1 MRWNQLLGACAGVF
15 VGGVLAGCSDGNSP
29 NENPVPTTVT
39 AVGAGQTAMAG
50 TAVATP
56 VGVTVKDQF
65 GHAISGIAVGFAV
78 SAGGGFVNPAVDTTN
93 AQGVATTSWVLGS
106 AVGAASDSLTA
117 TVNNSSGAP
126 TVITASTT
134 PVVSAYNISLRFLTP
149 MTAPEA
155 AAFNAAA
162 ARWSSIIVGDLPS
175 DVVVANT
182 GDCGDNSPPMNETV
196 DDIVIFATIDS
207 LDGPGNI
214 LGGAF
219 PCWIRDVG
227 SLTLVGA
234 MVFDSADMGTLEA
247 NNILNAVILHEMGHV
262 FGIGTLWTYMTPSL
276 LTGAGTLNPYFTG
289 AGGIMQ
295 FNMDGG
301 LGYAGSKVPVE
312 NQGGPGT
319 ADGHWRESVMGR
331 ELMTGYI
338 SLNSNPLSTITIASL
353 QDMGYTVSYANADPY
368 TVSPLNL
375 RMGPGAGDV
384 RLLEMKPT
392 ATIKRVDAAGRILH
406 GK

>member
-1 MRWNQLLGACAGVF
+1 
-15 VGGVLAGCSDGNSP
+15 
-29 NENPVPTTVT
+29 
-39 AVGAGQTAMAG
+39 
-50 TAVATP
+50 
-56 VGVTVKDQF
+56 VTVKDQF
-65 GHAISGIAVGFAV
+65 GHAISGVAVGFAV
-78 SAGGGFVNPAVDTTN
+78 SAGGGFLSPAVDTTN
-93 AQGVATTSWVLGS
+93 AQGVATTTWVLGS
-106 AVGAASDSLTA
+106 AVGSASNAVTV

-149 MTAPEA
+149 MTPTET
-155 AAFNAAA
+155 AAFNSAA
-162 ARWSSIIVGDLPS
+162 ARWSSIIVGDLPLDS
-175 DVVVANT
+175 VDAST
-182 GDCGDNSPPMNETV
+182 GDCGDNSPAMINEKI
-196 DDIVIFATIDS
+196 DDIVIFATIGPI
-207 LDGPGNI
+207 DGPGNI

-227 SLTLVGA
+227 SQTVVGA
-234 MVFDSADMGTLEA
+234 MVFDSADMGLLEA

-262 FGIGTLWTYMTPSL
+262 LGIGTLWTSVTPSL
-276 LTGAGTLNPYFTG
+276 LAGSVALGGTDPYFTG
-289 AGGIMQ
+289 AGGIFQ
-295 FNMDGG
+295 FNRDGG
-301 LGYAGSKVPVE
+301 ASYAGNKIPVE

-353 QDMGYTVSYANADPY
+353 QDLGYTVSYANADPY

-392 ATIKRVDAAGRILH
+392 ATIKRVDAAGRILRAR
-406 GK
+406 